1 MSWYFFGPKRY
12 HQAELDDGFQVI
24 KVTVTG
30 GYSPNVIQ
38 VRPGTPVR
46 LLFDRRE
53 SGDCSSRVVIPDF
66 TVNQVLPAV
75 KTTSVELVPEVAGE
89 YEFAC
94 GMSMIHGKVRAVG
107 EAATP
112 VSRAAASAAPLAR
125 SAVCRARPS
134 LRSHRLLRGRRR
146 ADQRRR
152 AGDQAQRG
160 VGCDRPPRPVLVIA
174 KRKPL
179 RTAVRR
185 NPRGSRR

>member
-1 MSWYFFGPKRY
+1 MTASDLVIIATAVGLTALMSWYFFGPTRY

-46 LLFDRRE
+46 LLFDRQE

-75 KTTSVELVPEVAGE
+75 ETTSVELVPEMAGE

-94 GMSMIHGKVRAVG
+94 GMSKIHGKVRAVG
-107 EAATP
+107 ETATP
-112 VSRAAASAAPLAR
+112 DSRAAASAAPLAVAQ
-125 SAVCRARPS
+125 SVALD
-134 LRSHRLLRGRRR
+134 LRSDHIAYCVVDAGRISGAEQETKFKEASDANARL
-146 ADQRRR
+146 
-152 AGDQAQRG
+152 
-160 VGCDRPPRPVLVIA
+160 
-174 KRKPL
+174 
-179 RTAVRR
+179 VR
-185 NPRGSRR
+185 S